1 MLKKGPRLCAL
12 AAWLIVSAVVAVPS
26 GRAHPPWNPYDD
38 TVFAPI
44 TRFGPR
50 IRVDTLVKE
59 APAEAPSEGGE
70 GGAETSPGDLEP
82 PAVVNLTAPLKGV
95 AAPGLP
101 NHLFLVDQPGRIVAL
116 HLITRAKTVFLD
128 VSTLLVPLGVFFGP
142 DCPPD
147 QPQEGP
153 SFDER
158 GLLGLAFHPEFAA
171 NGKFYTYTSEPV
183 NGAPTF
189 PTTLPPGTPPDHQNV
204 ISEWTAADPADPTD
218 GVTGDRRVLL
228 RVDWPQ
234 FNHDGGDLAFGPDG
248 LLYIAMGDG
257 GGADDQ
263 DGQLF
268 IIPGTCG
275 AEAPMVGHG
284 PEGNGQRL
292 TTPLG
297 KILRIDVDG
306 KNAASGRYGIP
317 ADNPFVGAERGVVE
331 EIFALGFRNPYR
343 FSFDRGTGQLFA
355 GDVGQND
362 LEEVDLVVKGGNYGW
377 RHKEGALCFDPNG
390 VEADSGV
397 ATPNCPADLPPD
409 LIDPIAQYDTHHE
422 GHSAVG
428 GFVYRGSQLP
438 ELRGRYIFGDFAR
451 VFKFPSGP
459 HDYGR
464 LFHIQGHP
472 PGDDHDGGLRRIREF
487 HIQGGNAISLAV
499 LGFGQDAAGEIYVL
513 GNVSGIP
520 FGTQGVVVRLAPP
533 DD

>member
-1 MLKKGPRLCAL
+1 MLRTGHVFPVVVAGLIGGV
-12 AAWLIVSAVVAVPS
+12 IVSVPGS
-26 GRAHPPWNPYDD
+26 LAHPPWNPYDE

-44 TRFGPR
+44 EQFGPR
-50 IRVDTLVKE
+50 IRVETIVRE
-59 APAEAPSEGGE
+59 VPAEESPEGGGQE
-70 GGAETSPGDLEP
+70 AADTTQAGLETSG
-82 PAVVNLTAPLKGV
+82 VVNLTAPLKGV
-95 AAPGLP
+95 VAPGLP
-101 NHLFLVDQPGRIVAL
+101 HHLFIVDQPGRIVAL
-116 HLITRAKTVFLD
+116 HLTTRAKTVFLD
-128 VSTLLVPLGVFFGP
+128 VSALLVPLGVHFGP
-142 DCPPD
+142 GCPPD

-158 GLLGLAFHPEFAA
+158 GLLGLAFHPDFAA
-171 NGKFYTYTSEPV
+171 NGRFYTYTSEPV
-183 NGAPTF
+183 TGPPTF

-204 ISEWTAADPADPTD
+204 ISEWTAANPADPTA

-248 LLYIAMGDG
+248 LLYISMGDG

-268 IIPGTCG
+268 AVVGTCG

-297 KILRIDVDG
+297 KILRIDVNG
-306 KNAASGRYGIP
+306 RTAANGQYGIP
-317 ADNPFVGAERGVVE
+317 TDNPFVGARGGVIP

-343 FSFDRGTGQLFA
+343 FSFDRGTGQLFV

-362 LEEVDLVVKGGNYGW
+362 IEEVDLVIKGGNYGW
-377 RHKEGALCFDPNG
+377 RLKEGTFCFDPDG
-390 VEADSGV
+390 IEADSGI
-397 ATPNCPADLPPD
+397 ATPDCPAALPPD

-422 GHSAVG
+422 GHSVVG
-428 GFVYRGSQLP
+428 GFVYRGDQLP
-438 ELRGRYIFGDFAR
+438 ELSGRYIFGDFAR
-451 VFKFPSGP
+451 VFKFPAGP

-464 LFHIQGHP
+464 LFHLSA
-472 PGDDHDGGLRRIREF
+472 DAAGGLRQIQEF
-487 HIQGGNAISLAV
+487 HIQGGNALSLAV

-513 GNVSGIP
+513 GNVSGLP
-520 FGTQGVVVRLAPP
+520 FGTQGVVVRLARP